1 MILRLKERLSC
12 IFSGL
17 AARLRC
23 PPPRRAA
30 VKGCMRNVI
39 VVKPDDP
46 IFREAVF
53 ILRDDYFSSSQLSR
67 RDLLSQAKD
76 AARQYTD
83 SVIPPRRASLLPAVL
98 SSLFTAAVFALL
110 HLTGL
115 L

>member
-1 MILRLKERLSC
+1 MIFRLKERLSG

-17 AARLRC
+17 TARLRR

-76 AARQYTD
+76 AARNYTD
-83 SVIPPRRASLLPAVL
+83 EIVPPRSGSLLPVLL
-98 SSLFTAAVFALL
+98 SSLFTAAFFALL
-110 HLTGL
+110 IFTGL
-115 L
+115 I